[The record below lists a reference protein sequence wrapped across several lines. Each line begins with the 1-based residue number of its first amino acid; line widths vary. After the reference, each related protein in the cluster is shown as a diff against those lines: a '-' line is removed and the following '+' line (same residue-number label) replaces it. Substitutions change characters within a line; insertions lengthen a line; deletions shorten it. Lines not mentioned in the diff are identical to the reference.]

1 MYGLYNKHMLTNKR
15 EGLLQMNVDEFV
27 RTNLNMLKLN
37 RYLHQNLD
45 LTENHIA
52 ILNLVLNT
60 GNNTMDLSE
69 LTNYLQVN
77 NSVMTRQ
84 VQVLIDRGYLSK
96 NRYRND
102 LRKVYIY
109 MTAPQEEESLALMDL
124 INEYINDY
132 AFHE

>member
-1 MYGLYNKHMLTNKR
+1 
-15 EGLLQMNVDEFV
+15 MNVDEFV